1 MKELREQLHKAID
14 EYGPTDK
21 RTVAISQ
28 ELDKVVCKE
37 QKKLIKPKKDLIW
50 MACTNDKYQLP
61 VVVGNTAKE
70 LGKLLGVSSQ
80 AIENAVYRGGKSK
93 GLNIVRVDI
102 LSEVMQ

>member
-1 MKELREQLHKAID
+1 MEELRTKLEQAIE
-14 EYGPTDK
+14 EYGIGDK
-21 RTVAISQ
+21 RTISISQ
-28 ELDKVVCKE
+28 ELDELVYKS

-70 LGKLLGVSSQ
+70 LGELLGVSSQ

-93 GLNIVRVDI
+93 GFNIVCVDI
-102 LSEVMQ
+102 SSEVMQ

>member
-1 MKELREQLHKAID
+1 MKELREKLYKAID
-14 EYGPTDK
+14 EYGMTDE

-28 ELDKVVCKE
+28 ELDKIVCKE